1 MNMILACIDSIYD
14 ADNVYD
20 AKDETQE
27 SLKNFIESLSSVQFL
42 KLSQFLENMPA
53 LSYDA
58 DLLVSEGRVFLSAF
72 WNQYDDAELRWK
84 DEYGKIK
91 LIDGTETATSISP
104 CRK

>member
-1 MNMILACIDSIYD
+1 MNDDYEMRFYELTRERYG
-14 ADNVYD
+14 
-20 AKDETQE
+20 
-27 SLKNFIESLSSVQFL
+27 
-42 KLSQFLENMPA
+42 

-91 LIDGTETATSISP
+91 LIDGTKT
-104 CRK
+104 